1 MVKYKAKN
9 GISWLRKKMGHFSTY
24 SSLGGKSML
33 YLQGNM
39 TG

>member
-1 MVKYKAKN
+1 MGSAR
-9 GISWLRKKMGHFSTY
+9 WEKKMGHLSTY
-24 SSLGGKSML
+24 SSSGDKSML